1 MKELKHSVTGR
12 LLLALLLTLFLPLG
26 VFGIIYGASAG
37 IKPVL
42 IVGIIA
48 AVVGF
53 YGCPMSWIA
62 YAGRKRLVVIL
73 NLIVNENVYSIEEMA
88 AHLSVKPEQ
97 ITTDVNTLIINGY
110 LKGYLFKD
118 GFLVLNTNR
127 KQQKSDGIK
136 KECPNCGGRMEYN
149 GVNYVCEY
157 CGYVEQN
164 EKLKS

>member
-26 VFGIIYGASAG
+26 IFGIIYGASAG
-37 IKPVL
+37 IKSVL

-53 YGCPMSWIA
+53 YGCPISWIA

-127 KQQKSDGIK
+127 KQQKTDGIK

-164 EKLKS
+164 VKLKN